1 MITREDVARRIRDYL
16 NHRISLEELVRWAED
31 VLIEEEFEE
40 PHAARIRDAVA
51 RLGLADVRAFGL
63 TWEDCEAIL
72 ERLGYRAMVEIV
84 KA

>member
-1 MITREDVARRIRDYL
+1 MITREDVAQRIRDYL

-31 VLIEEEFEE
+31 ALMEEEFEE

-63 TWEDCEAIL
+63 TWGDCEVIL
-72 ERLGYRAMVEIV
+72 ERLVYRAMVEIV